1 MHYPFILFLITLLWL
16 PGLHSQELVDPGAEI
31 QVTDIPQDRAIEK
44 RLTDILAV
52 IESYED
58 VKITVNAGV
67 VSLTGT
73 VPSARAGRDLVTL
86 ASRVEGVIYVQ
97 NLLSEQM
104 DISTRVKP
112 TTQQIQELFADLL
125 QRLPIVLVAIFTLI
139 LFGFIGHWAGQRSGW
154 LRRLGFSEL
163 AADLGN
169 RIIRIGFIG
178 IGLLIALQIL
188 DATALVGALL
198 GVAGLFGLAV
208 GFAFRNIVENYLAGI
223 LLSARNP
230 FQLGDAIQIGEFTG
244 NVVRLTSR
252 DTVLMTGEGNHLR
265 IPNSTMIT
273 SVMTNYSRNPLR
285 RFDFTLAISAKA
297 DVLKARHLA
306 MTILQQMKGILTEPP
321 VQILITDIRD
331 NTVELHF
338 MAWINQHESDFAKA
352 RSEALRLVKS
362 GFDQAQIKMPEPV
375 SHVQLVDQPTILEP
389 QNDTNSVEKTDDN
402 MTAAPV
408 DPGNVD
414 IAADATMKKQLA
426 NELQRSDE
434 ENLLK

>member
-1 MHYPFILFLITLLWL
+1 MHYPFILFLVTLLWL

-58 VKITVNAGV
+58 VEITVNAGV

-97 NLLSEQM
+97 NLVSEQM
-104 DISTRVKP
+104 DISTRVQP
-112 TTQQIQELFADLL
+112 TTQQIRELFADLL

-178 IGLLIALQIL
+178 IGLLISLQIL

-285 RFDFTLAISAKA
+285 RFDFTLAISVKA

-306 MTILQQMKGILTEPP
+306 MTILQQMKGILAEPP

-362 GFDQAQIKMPEPV
+362 GFDQAQIKMSEPV

-389 QNDTNSVEKTDDN
+389 QNDTNSEEKTDDN